1 MFEHYNLQGQYLL
14 SFYWLLYLISLCCAG
29 VSGVYTQQA
38 HLCCFSVWIKLLVM
52 GYNDTCDSTV
62 LLRIKLNIY
71 WLHATAVSKSQ
82 SYFLVR
88 HVNKPIN
95 KRAHTQ
101 KKYPLGRGCQTQTWI
116 KGQASP
122 VLHSELE
129 KKQKWRLVL
138 CSYARGK
145 LWRLPNSMKAI
156 RCVVRKSNSENIELA
171 VSKHEHHEMEKLN
184 LVMAL
189 GMAMSV
195 CQSATL
201 TFVHSWLAF
210 EVLIEMSQRL
220 LDGSPRNLVHN

>member
-1 MFEHYNLQGQYLL
+1 MEKRSEDDRPSSALSREIRPESEKCSDWSLSGGSDSETHIHKIYEWMCVLRSRGSRQNKRDTPQCNATQYNHINYDPKLPERCTMFEHYNLQGQYLL

-129 KKQKWRLVL
+129 KK
-138 CSYARGK
+138 
-145 LWRLPNSMKAI
+145 
-156 RCVVRKSNSENIELA
+156 
-171 VSKHEHHEMEKLN
+171 
-184 LVMAL
+184 
-189 GMAMSV
+189 
-195 CQSATL
+195 
-201 TFVHSWLAF
+201 
-210 EVLIEMSQRL
+210 
-220 LDGSPRNLVHN
+220 